1 MNNQITRETVQRQQ
15 EIVTRLL
22 RAENAERER
31 EWDDKRQATEGKNEH
46 LSNPIEFLEYK
57 KVKMK
62 EMELLKTVPA
72 SLKPFYKLKVDEYF
86 NNFKAGTP

>member
-1 MNNQITRETVQRQQ
+1 
-15 EIVTRLL
+15 L
-22 RAENAERER
+22 
-31 EWDDKRQATEGKNEH
+31 DDKREATEGKNGKF
-46 LSNPIEFLEYK
+46 SNPIEFLEYK